1 MPREPYHTVWAVF
14 VFGWL
19 NIYLLRMALA
29 PILSPLIT
37 ELGLTF
43 AEAGLLA
50 TAYFYAYA
58 GMQVPAGLLGERFGR
73 KRVLVAGTLTWA
85 FASLLTGFTTSFAQI
100 FAARFVAGLGM
111 GSYFGNDRPL
121 IAAATPR
128 GRMAV
133 GQAISFTGGGLGLCL
148 GLVLSG
154 LATEAWGWR
163 AAFILLS
170 LPSFLAAAAV
180 WRFIREPASLS
191 RQGRAW
197 RPYRALLRSTDL
209 WRLYLA
215 QATNIYAMSVIATWA
230 PAMFQEVGVQGLG
243 ASSLYASLLGL
254 AALPGLLLVGWGS
267 DRAASRGLGRKGVM
281 ALAYAGVAAA
291 LLALGIALSVR
302 LPAAALGAGIF
313 LAGVFL
319 WGCYGPAYAV
329 LGDLAPPEVLGTA
342 FGLCNTV
349 AFVGSLV
356 APMATGWIRDV
367 TGSFA
372 GGCYVAAGLALVGA
386 LLAFSIPPA
395 FRLAPERVRAV
406 GG

>member
-1 MPREPYHTVWAVF
+1 
-14 VFGWL
+14 
-19 NIYLLRMALA
+19 
-29 PILSPLIT
+29 
-37 ELGLTF
+37 
-43 AEAGLLA
+43 
-50 TAYFYAYA
+50 
-58 GMQVPAGLLGERFGR
+58 
-73 KRVLVAGTLTWA
+73 
-85 FASLLTGFTTSFAQI
+85 
-100 FAARFVAGLGM
+100 
-111 GSYFGNDRPL
+111 
-121 IAAATPR
+121 
-128 GRMAV
+128 MAV
-133 GQAISFTGGGLGLCL
+133 GQAISFTGGGIGLCL

-163 AAFILLS
+163 ATFILLS

-180 WRFIREPASLS
+180 WRFIREPASVA
-191 RQGRAW
+191 RQGWAW

-215 QATNIYAMSVIATWA
+215 QATNIYAMSVIGTWA
-230 PAMFQEVGVQGLG
+230 PAMFQEVGVEGLG

-267 DRAASRGLGRKGVM
+267 DRTASRGLGRKGVL

-291 LLALGIALSVR
+291 LLGLGIALSVR

-386 LLAFSIPPA
+386 FLAFSIPPA
-395 FRLAPERVRAV
+395 FRLAPEGARA
-406 GG
+406 GSG

>member
-1 MPREPYHTVWAVF
+1 MPREHYHTVWAVF

-58 GMQVPAGLLGERFGR
+58 GMQIPAGLLGERFGR
-73 KRVLVAGTLTWA
+73 RRVLVAGTLTWA
-85 FASLLTGFTTSFAQI
+85 LASLLTGITASFGQI

-111 GSYFGNDRPL
+111 GSYFGNDRPI

-128 GRMAV
+128 GKMAM

-170 LPSFLAAAAV
+170 FPSFLSAAAV
-180 WRFIREPASLS
+180 WRFIREPPSVA
-191 RQGRAW
+191 RQGWQW

-215 QATNIYAMSVIATWA
+215 QATNIYAMAMITTWA

-254 AALPGLLLVGWGS
+254 AALPGLLLVGWAS
-267 DRAASRGLGRKGVM
+267 DRVASRGLGRKGVM
-281 ALAYAGVAAA
+281 ALAYGGVAAA
-291 LLALGIALSVR
+291 LLGLGIALSAR

-349 AFVGSLV
+349 AFTGSLV
-356 APMATGWIRDV
+356 APMATGWLRDV

-372 GGCYVAAGLALVGA
+372 GGCYLAAGLALVGA
-386 LLAFSIPPA
+386 LFAFSIPPA
-395 FRLAPERVRAV
+395 FRLAPEVARA
-406 GG
+406 GSG